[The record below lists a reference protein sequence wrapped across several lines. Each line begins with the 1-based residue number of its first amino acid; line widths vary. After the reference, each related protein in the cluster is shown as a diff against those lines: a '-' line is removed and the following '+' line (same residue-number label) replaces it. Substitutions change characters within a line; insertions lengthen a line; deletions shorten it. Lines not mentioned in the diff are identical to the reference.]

1 MGLCIN
7 TTKTETMCIGP
18 EAEFFIDQI
27 KLENVNNFK
36 HLGSYVTND
45 CSMKDYLT
53 ARIQTTSC
61 AFGRLRHRV
70 FDSHDLTYLTKVKVY
85 NQCLMPLLMYGSE
98 TWTLN
103 YQQVRQLRTVQQ
115 RHLRRILK
123 IKWDHYISNEEALA
137 RACVEDIE
145 ILLVRSRLRWLGHVS
160 RMEDD
165 RPVKSLLYGEL
176 TEGTRPVGRPK
187 LRYKDTCKSALKCG
201 NALGQWK
208 AMVENRTE
216 WRHIIRQTCNKVNE
230 KRVNAYERQ
239 RDMRRRKE
247 NLKQ

>member
-1 MGLCIN
+1 M
-7 TTKTETMCIGP
+7 
-18 EAEFFIDQI
+18 
-27 KLENVNNFK
+27 
-36 HLGSYVTND
+36 
-45 CSMKDYLT
+45 
-53 ARIQTTSC
+53 
-61 AFGRLRHRV
+61 
-70 FDSHDLTYLTKVKVY
+70 
-85 NQCLMPLLMYGSE
+85 
-98 TWTLN
+98 
-103 YQQVRQLRTVQQ
+103 
-115 RHLRRILK
+115 
-123 IKWDHYISNEEALA
+123 
-137 RACVEDIE
+137 EDIE

-216 WRHIIRQTCNKVNE
+216 WRHMIRQTCNKVND
-230 KRVNAYERQ
+230 KRMNAYERQ
-239 RDMRRRKE
+239 RDKRRRKE

>member
-1 MGLCIN
+1 
-7 TTKTETMCIGP
+7 
-18 EAEFFIDQI
+18 
-27 KLENVNNFK
+27 
-36 HLGSYVTND
+36 
-45 CSMKDYLT
+45 
-53 ARIQTTSC
+53 
-61 AFGRLRHRV
+61 
-70 FDSHDLTYLTKVKVY
+70 
-85 NQCLMPLLMYGSE
+85 MYGSE

-103 YQQVRQLRTVQQ
+103 YQQVRQLGTVQQ

-123 IKWDHYISNEEALA
+123 IKWDHYISNEEVLA

-208 AMVENRTE
+208 TKVENRTE
-216 WRHIIRQTCNKVNE
+216 WRHMIHQTCNKVNE

-239 RDMRRRKE
+239 RDKRRKE
-247 NLKQ
+247 NSKQ

>member
-1 MGLCIN
+1 MVRCAKLFLRSCIAIPQ
-7 TTKTETMCIGP
+7 EL
-18 EAEFFIDQI
+18 F
-27 KLENVNNFK
+27 
-36 HLGSYVTND
+36 
-45 CSMKDYLT
+45 
-53 ARIQTTSC
+53 
-61 AFGRLRHRV
+61 
-70 FDSHDLTYLTKVKVY
+70 
-85 NQCLMPLLMYGSE
+85 
-98 TWTLN
+98 
-103 YQQVRQLRTVQQ
+103 
-115 RHLRRILK
+115 K

-160 RMEDD
+160 RMEDN

-239 RDMRRRKE
+239 RDKRRRKE